1 MSFYPADAV
10 VPVELRTDHVLLR
23 MLRADDVDLD
33 YDAVVSSRAI
43 LWLRSDG
50 GWPREGFT
58 REENLAD
65 LERHE
70 AEHRERAAFTYTVM
84 NPTETECLGCVYIIP
99 FTRLLERAGAD
110 EQLKAAVREDEA
122 AVSFWVRQSRL
133 ADNLDRRLLSAVLPW
148 FERDWAFSRVV
159 YTANRRETR
168 QQDLYAAAGPRLLYS
183 FTTTLVFAPTDKG

>member
-1 MSFYPADAV
+1 MSFYPASAV
-10 VPVELRTDHVLLR
+10 VPDELRTDDVLLR
-23 MLRADDVDLD
+23 MLRVSDVDLD
-33 YDAVVSSRAI
+33 YDAVIVSRAI

-50 GWPREGFT
+50 RWPREGFT
-58 REENLAD
+58 RQENLAD
-65 LERHE
+65 LEEHE

-99 FTRLLERAGAD
+99 FARLLERAGAD
-110 EQLKAAVREDEA
+110 DQIKATVREDEA

-133 ADNLDRRLLSAVLPW
+133 ADNLDRRLLSALLPW

-168 QQDLYAAAGPRLLYS
+168 QQDLYAAAGLRLLYS
-183 FTTTLVFAPTDKG
+183 FTNTLVFAS

>member
-10 VPVELRTDHVLLR
+10 APVELRTDDVLLR
-23 MLRADDVDLD
+23 MLQASDVDLD
-33 YDAVVSSRAI
+33 YDAVIASRAI

-50 GWPREGFT
+50 RWPREGFT

-65 LERHE
+65 LEEHE
-70 AEHRERAAFTYTVM
+70 AEHRARAAFTYTVM

-99 FTRLLERAGAD
+99 FARLLERAGAD
-110 EQLKAAVREDEA
+110 DGIKAAVREDEA

-133 ADNLDRRLLSAVLPW
+133 ADNLDRRLLSALLPW

-168 QQDLYAAAGPRLLYS
+168 QQDLYAAAGLRLLYS
-183 FTTTLVFAPTDKG
+183 FTNTLVFAP